1 MVSDMFLNAFSANVG
16 PVPAAMIVVLVM
28 ALLFEVLLL
37 RGRLGQR
44 LYGTGSSA
52 EASRVVGIGTDWVR
66 MGAYLFCALT
76 AAAAGLLIAAR
87 IGSGD
92 PQAGSSFTL
101 TSITAVVI
109 GGASV
114 FGGRGTAIGTL
125 IGAVAVGL
133 MQNALNL
140 MHVSAYYQYVWAGA
154 LTLVA
159 VAGYSL
165 RTARRK

>member
-1 MVSDMFLNAFSANVG
+1 
-16 PVPAAMIVVLVM
+16 VPIAALVAI
-28 ALLFEVLLL
+28 ALAIGFEILLL

-44 LYGTGSSA
+44 LYATGSSA
-52 EASRVVGIGTDWVR
+52 EGARVSGIRTDMVR
-66 MGAYLFCALT
+66 LCAYVFCGMM

-92 PQAGSSFTL
+92 AQSGIAFTL
-101 TSITAVVI
+101 GSITAVVV

-125 IGAVAVGL
+125 LGAIVVGL

-140 MHVSAYYQYVWAGA
+140 MQVSAYYQYIWAGA
-154 LTLVA
+154 LTLIA
-159 VAGYSL
+159 VSAHAL
-165 RTARRK
+165 QRVNR